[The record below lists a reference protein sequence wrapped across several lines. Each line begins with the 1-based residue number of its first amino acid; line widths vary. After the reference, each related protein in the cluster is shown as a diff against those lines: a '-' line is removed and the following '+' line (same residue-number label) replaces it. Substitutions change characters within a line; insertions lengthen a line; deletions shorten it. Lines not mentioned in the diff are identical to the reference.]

1 METMFEWIFRLFL
14 ILLAVL
20 WVCLPFALFG
30 TKGKLSEMIHQNEA
44 MLAELRALRASMDA
58 LGEPDART
66 ASTRQMNEL
75 IQLEREQVE
84 LLNRLNFG

>member
-30 TKGKLSEMIHQNEA
+30 TW
-44 MLAELRALRASMDA
+44 
-58 LGEPDART
+58 
-66 ASTRQMNEL
+66 
-75 IQLEREQVE
+75 
-84 LLNRLNFG
+84 LNRIYGYAAGGK